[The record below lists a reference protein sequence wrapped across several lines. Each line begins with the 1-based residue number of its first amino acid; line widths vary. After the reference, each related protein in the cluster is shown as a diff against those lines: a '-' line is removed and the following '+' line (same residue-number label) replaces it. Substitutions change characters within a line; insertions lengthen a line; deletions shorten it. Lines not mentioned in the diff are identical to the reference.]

1 MSFLS
6 KPSLKERF
14 TPTTIKLAEFYKS
27 SNKGIKLQDNVLNK
41 IKDTLRKSG
50 ISDAQ
55 IAQEITGNKPMSIGR
70 AKEIIGKLNEAK
82 IYGFERAPEKSIKT
96 YLNKERVK
104 AQTIASIRKE
114 HILEAA
120 EENLAK
126 VGTTS
131 LNQKAI
137 GPSNSQGRPAS
148 IFGRRR
154 HSSAVTSLTGKELTK
169 TSSFTSKTGATN
181 INRPGIGSGGSSGR
195 GITIKPK
202 F

>member
-1 MSFLS
+1 MSLLS
-6 KPSLKERF
+6 KPSQKERF

-27 SNKGIKLQDNVLNK
+27 SNKGIKLHDDVLIK
-41 IKDTLRKSG
+41 VKDTLRKAG
-50 ISDAQ
+50 YSDLQ
-55 IAQEITGNKPMSIGR
+55 IAQEITANKPVSIGR
-70 AKEIIGKLNEAK
+70 AKEIIGKLNEAG
-82 IYGFERAPEKSIKT
+82 IFGFERAPDKSIKA

-126 VGTTS
+126 IGTTS

-137 GPSNSQGRPAS
+137 GPNNDQGRPAS
-148 IFGRRR
+148 LFARRR
-154 HSSAVTSLTGKELTK
+154 HGSAVTSLTGKELTK